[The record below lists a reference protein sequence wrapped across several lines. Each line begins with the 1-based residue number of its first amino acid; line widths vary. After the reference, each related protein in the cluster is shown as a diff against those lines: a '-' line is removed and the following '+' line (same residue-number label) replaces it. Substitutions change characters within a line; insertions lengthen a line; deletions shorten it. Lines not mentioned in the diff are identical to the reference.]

1 MEDLLFAAIDRA
13 LELGASYAEARYHRN
28 ANSSVIVRN
37 EAVIGLGADVLDGVA
52 IRVLVDGSLGFSST
66 NRLTR
71 NSILSTVEEA
81 VKKAKAAA
89 AIVRRPIEFSEE
101 RLGRASYEVVPKR
114 PFDSMA
120 VEEKIEYLRDL
131 YRLSGDALK
140 DAVVASF
147 VAFWE
152 EGVEE
157 KAIVNSDG
165 AFVRSKIPRLEVYHN
180 ITLAL
185 DNQMMNRWE
194 QHGASGGLEALDDWA
209 LQEWIPHYA
218 TVMERILAEAVQPPR
233 ERVDVVV
240 GSEIVG
246 LLVHESCGHPSEAD
260 RVLGREAAQAGT
272 SFMRPDMLG
281 ERIGTDLV
289 TVIDDPTI
297 PGSYGFYLYDDE
309 GVPARPRYL
318 YRNGIINEHLHN
330 RWTAKVYGVRS
341 NASARANNYK
351 GEPIVRMAN
360 TYFAPGDH
368 SVEELIEG
376 VKFGVYIKTYQEW
389 NIDDMRWGQRY
400 VGQEA
405 YLIENGR
412 PTKMVKN
419 PALEITTKGFYS
431 SVDAVGKDL
440 SFEAGTCGKGEP
452 GQGIPVW
459 FGGPTVRI
467 RNVPLG
473 VVPQ

>member
-1 MEDLLFAAIDRA
+1 MTSAVEGA
-13 LELGASYAEARYHRN
+13 LGMGASYAEARYHRN
-28 ANSSVIVRN
+28 VENGIITRN
-37 EAVIGLGADVLDGVA
+37 DSVIGLGAELLEGVA
-52 IRVLVDGSLGFSST
+52 VRVIVDGALGFSST
-66 NRLTR
+66 NRVDGE
-71 NSILSTVEEA
+71 SVMGAVEEA
-81 VKKAKAAA
+81 VRKARAASSIMRA
-89 AIVRRPIEFSEE
+89 PIEFSEE
-101 RLGRASYEVVPKR
+101 RLGRATYEAAPKR

-120 VEEKIEYLRDL
+120 IEDKIEYLKDL

-140 DAVVASF
+140 EAVVASLM
-147 VAFWE
+147 AFWSE
-152 EGVEE
+152 SIEE
-157 KAIVNSDG
+157 KVIVNSDG
-165 AFVRSKIPRLEVYHN
+165 ALIRSRIPRLELYHN

-185 DNQMMNRWE
+185 DNAMMNRWE
-194 QHGASGGLEALDDWA
+194 QHGASGGLEALD
-209 LQEWIPHYA
+209 EWSLHDAVPGYA
-218 TVMERILAEAVQPPR
+218 TVMERIMSEAAPPPR

-260 RVLGREAAQAGT
+260 RILGREAAQAGT
-272 SFMRPDMLG
+272 SFMKPNMLG
-281 ERIGTDLV
+281 ERIGTELV

-368 SVEELIEG
+368 TVEELIEG
-376 VKFGVYIKTYQEW
+376 VRHGVYIKTYQEW

-412 PTKMVKN
+412 LGGLVRN

-431 SVDAVGKDL
+431 SVDAVGRDL
-440 SFEAGTCGKGEP
+440 SFYAGTCGKGEP

-467 RNVPLG
+467 RNVLLG